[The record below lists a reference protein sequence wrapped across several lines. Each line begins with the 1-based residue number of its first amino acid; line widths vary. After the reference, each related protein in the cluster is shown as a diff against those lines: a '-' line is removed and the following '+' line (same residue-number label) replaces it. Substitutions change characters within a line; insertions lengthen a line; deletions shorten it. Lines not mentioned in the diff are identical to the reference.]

1 MNRFKFT
8 PIFLVAAVS
17 ANTAV
22 TINGTFSQ
30 DSFTNAGEAF
40 SFTFVLSDNPLASS
54 TSPTYYFDQGGP
66 SDVDLLSSVSG
77 TGLTGQWTRPG
88 TPDLYI
94 SRLRDELEV
103 TILNSTEMGTFGLQL
118 YGNDILSMYFITV
131 FSEQPASTGDFSQL
145 FSGVAASP
153 NLNLGGGSLSVDGGG
168 YNLDITSLIITGAPI
183 PEPSTYGLLLG
194 GLALA
199 GATIR
204 RRRKQSA

>member
-30 DSFTNAGEAF
+30 DSFPYAGEAF

-94 SRLRDELEV
+94 SRLRDELV
-103 TILNSTEMGTFGLQL
+103 VSILNSTEMGTFGLQL
-118 YGNDILSMYFITV
+118 YGNDILSMYFMTV

-153 NLNLGGGSLSVDGGG
+153 NLDFGGGSLSVDGGV